1 MLIYYP
7 MRIIVPIFFVK
18 NFVVMLKVTISFLD
32 PRLVTIPLLGVDD
45 AIVQFKVLVLAC
57 PMAVVF
63 PVFLVDRSILF
74 KEVTIS
80 FQLGKIK
87 NNVSL

>member
-1 MLIYYP
+1 

-18 NFVVMLKVTISFLD
+18 NFVIMLKVTISLLD

-45 AIVQFKVLVLAC
+45 ATVQFEVLVLAC
-57 PMAVVF
+57 PMAVVL
-63 PVFLVDRSILF
+63 PVFLVDRSFLF

-80 FQLGKIK
+80 FQLGKI
-87 NNVSL
+87 